1 MKLRAVL
8 IVAVVAL
15 VSSTANADNSS
26 VAEYLR
32 DAYTAYDAG
41 DLKFANSALHELG
54 GLHVANED
62 YALWLRG
69 QIALLVGDAK
79 EAKLAFTSV
88 SKRHGSIFARG
99 VPWKLADCQWLAGE
113 HAAAAKA
120 YEHLLTTP
128 RAEEL
133 ADLGVV
139 HFRIAQAAAE
149 KGSSSAAVAA
159 YRAFLLAYPSH
170 PLANLATQRAQTLGG
185 AAAIAFSPSDHLA
198 RAEHLTAAHLWDDA
212 IAELA
217 LIPDDVAQ
225 SIRDRRDFQTGI
237 TLFKMRRRYGE
248 AGALLLA
255 VYPRLG
261 GEAAEAMFHG
271 ARALSRADHDDDA
284 ISWYHRV
291 VTEYPSSPY
300 AQEAQFLTGWLEFNR
315 GNYRAAIAPLEETLR
330 RFGHSKSATDAL
342 WFLGMSHYFLGEWTQ
357 AEARFVEL
365 GSKGK
370 SLEGGK
376 GQYWLARV
384 HERSGHADVAL
395 PEYRSIVAHW
405 PFSWYALLARAR
417 LAAAGVTIGPF
428 GDGDPHAH
436 GPAINATMDPS
447 VEHDPLIVRADE
459 LIAAGLGTEAGD
471 ELERDEKGFLKRHD
485 HAAAFAVLFDRYRRA
500 GNFNRPWM
508 LGIVY
513 SGSAL
518 DGPAQGASKTWWQ
531 NAYPRAYQTL
541 IEKYQALGGNPP
553 NYLYSIMRKESGFDP
568 HDISYADAQGLL
580 QMIPATT
587 IRVASVMG
595 LPYDA
600 SRLYE
605 PIFNVQVGSWYI
617 GHLLSKFGT
626 QIPIGAGSFNCG
638 PKPVMRWLEQNGDR
652 SIDEF
657 VELVPYEQTREYMK
671 KVTENF
677 ARYTY
682 LYEGTIYEQPL
693 TVDKHYR
700 VDEIVY

>member
-1 MKLRAVL
+1 MLSRAAVVVAVL
-8 IVAVVAL
+8 ALTAASARADRSEVA
-15 VSSTANADNSS
+15 NHF
-26 VAEYLR
+26 R
-32 DAYTAYDAG
+32 DAYAAYDAG
-41 DLKFANSALHELG
+41 DFHDANAALRELG
-54 GLHVANED
+54 GLHVANQD

-69 QIALLVGDAK
+69 QISLLIGDAK
-79 EAKLAFTSV
+79 DAKLAFTSIA
-88 SKRHGSIFARG
+88 KRHGSIFARA
-99 VPWKLADCQWLAGE
+99 VPWKLADCQWLAGD
-113 HAAAAKA
+113 HRAAATS
-120 YEHLLTTP
+120 YEHLLTTSH
-128 RAEEL
+128 AEEF

-139 HFRIAQAAAE
+139 RYRIAQATGE
-149 KGSSSAAVAA
+149 NGSNNAAVAA
-159 YRAFLLAYPSH
+159 YRAFLLAYPTH
-170 PLANLATQRAQTLGG
+170 PLATAATQRALQLGG
-185 AAAIAFSPSDHLA
+185 TAAIAFSPSDHLT

-217 LIPDDVAQ
+217 LVPDKVSQ
-225 SIRDRRDFQTGI
+225 PIRDRRDFQTGI

-255 VYPRLG
+255 VYPRMG
-261 GEAAEAMFHG
+261 SEAAEAMFHG

-284 ISWYHRV
+284 IGWYRRV

-300 AQEAQFLTGWLEFNR
+300 AQEAQFLSGWLEFNR
-315 GNYRAAIAPLEETLR
+315 GNYRAAIAPLQETLR
-330 RFGHSKSATDAL
+330 RYGHSKSATDAL
-342 WFLGMSHYFLGEWTQ
+342 WFLGMSHYFLGEWTE
-357 AEARFVEL
+357 AEARFVQL
-365 GSKGK
+365 GTKGK

-436 GPAINATMDPS
+436 GPAIESALDPS
-447 VEHDPLIVRADE
+447 VEKDPLIVRADE

-518 DGPAQGASKTWWQ
+518 DGPAEGASKTWWQ
-531 NAYPRAYQTL
+531 NAYPRAYQAL
-541 IEKYQALGGNPP
+541 IEKYQALGANPP

-587 IRVASVMG
+587 IRVAGVMG

-605 PIFNVQVGSWYI
+605 PTFNVQVGSWYI

-682 LYEGTIYEQPL
+682 LYEGTIYQQPL
-693 TVDKHYR
+693 TVDKKYR